1 MSSSGEEVVLSGA
14 VMGTEFALSDDQFD
28 YIRKL
33 VTEHAAIRLPDT
45 KRQMV
50 YGRLVRRLRELKL
63 GSFDDYIEMLERDTG
78 KEFINL
84 INAITTN
91 LTSFFRENH
100 HFELLR
106 NQYLPDIVESRGAAR
121 QLRVWSAGCSTG
133 EEPYTIA
140 ITLKEFLPP
149 EATWDVRILAT
160 DIDTN
165 VVNTAEQGVY
175 SIDRVK
181 DLKTEI
187 KRNWFRR
194 GKGVN
199 RNMVKVN
206 SELQQMISFRSLNL
220 MEGWPM
226 KGKFDIIFCRN
237 VVIYFDKPTQKR
249 LFDRYA
255 ELLHDGGYLFLGH
268 SESMHNLSDRFKLL
282 GNTVYQKTQ

>member
-1 MSSSGEEVVLSGA
+1 MSSSGEGVVLSG
-14 VMGTEFALSDDQFD
+14 VVTTTGFSLSDDQFD

-33 VTEHAAIRLPDT
+33 VTDHAAIRLPDT

-63 GSFDDYIEMLERDTG
+63 GSFDEYIDMLERDTG
-78 KEFINL
+78 EEFVNL
-84 INAITTN
+84 VNAITTN

-106 NQYLPDIVESRGAAR
+106 NQYLPDIVERRGATR
-121 QLRVWSAGCSTG
+121 RLRVWSAGCSTG

-140 ITLKEFLPP
+140 IVLNEFLPP
-149 EATWDVRILAT
+149 EETWDVRILAT

-165 VVNTAEQGVY
+165 VVKTAEQGVY

-194 GKGVN
+194 GKGAN
-199 RNMVKVN
+199 RDMVKVR
-206 SELQQMISFRSLNL
+206 SKLQEMISFRSLNL
-220 MEGWPM
+220 MKGWPM

-249 LFDRYA
+249 LFERYA
-255 ELLHDGGYLFLGH
+255 ELLHDDGYLFLGH
-268 SESMHNLSDRFKLL
+268 SESTHNLSDRFRLL
-282 GNTVYQKTQ
+282 GNTVYQKIH

>member
-1 MSSSGEEVVLSGA
+1 MSSSSEDA
-14 VMGTEFALSDDQFD
+14 VAKVSVDTEFTLSDDQFD
-28 YIRKL
+28 YIREL
-33 VTEHAAIRLPDT
+33 VTDHAAIRLPDT

-63 GSFDDYIEMLERDTG
+63 GSFDEYIDMLERDTG
-78 KEFINL
+78 EEFINL
-84 INAITTN
+84 INALTTN

-106 NQYLPDIVESRGAAR
+106 NQYLPDIIQQRGTTR
-121 QLRVWSAGCSTG
+121 RLRVWSAGCSTG

-140 ITLKEFLPP
+140 ITLKESLPAA
-149 EATWDVRILAT
+149 ATWDVRILAT

-165 VVNTAEQGVY
+165 VVKTAEQGVY

-181 DLKTEI
+181 DLKAEI
-187 KRNWFRR
+187 KRDWFRR

-206 SELQQMISFRSLNL
+206 PELQEMISFRSLNL

-249 LFDRYA
+249 LFERYA

-268 SESMHNLSDRFKLL
+268 SESMHNLSERFKLL
-282 GNTVYQKTQ
+282 GNTVYQKTG